1 MIRVVR
7 RSGSLLLCAL
17 VAICVDAQPEEPYCG
32 DEGVWIQTLGSGGE
46 ELNDRRGAASYLVWL
61 DARALLLV
69 DPGPGSSLRFDE
81 AGASFADLDAIVFTS
96 LLAHR
101 TADFPSFVAG
111 SLNADRDRPLTVLG
125 PDGDDAYPSTRE
137 FIERLIGPAGAYAHL
152 AGYLSFRS
160 PGGYKISARSA
171 PATGQRRWSGFGTKD
186 LSLSAIPVHHGDV
199 PSLAWRAE
207 IAGHSIVFTG
217 NFNNRN
223 DIVAGFAKNVDAL
236 VIHLAIPE
244 FARGE
249 VRERFVRP
257 SQIGRIA
264 QRANARMVFLGHRT
278 TRTLGRESASREALA
293 EHYGGPL
300 VFTNE
305 LECWGL

>member
-1 MIRVVR
+1 MSRVA
-7 RSGSLLLCAL
+7 SLTGSYFLCAL
-17 VAICVDAQPEEPYCG
+17 AAFCAVAQPQEPYCG

-81 AGASFADLDAIVFTS
+81 AGAKFADLDAIVFTS

-101 TADFPSFVAG
+101 TADFPSFIAG
-111 SLNADRDRPLTVLG
+111 SLNADRVRPLTVLG

-137 FIERLIGPAGAYAHL
+137 FVERLIGLGGVYAHL

-160 PGGYKISARSA
+160 PGGYKINARSV
-171 PATGQRRWSGFGTKD
+171 PATGQRRWAGFGTTD
-186 LSLSAIPVHHGDV
+186 LRLSAVPVHHGDV

-207 IAGHSIVFTG
+207 IAGRSMVFTG

-223 DIVAGFAKNVDAL
+223 DIVAGFAKDVDAL

-264 QRANARMVFLGHRT
+264 QRANARTVFLGHRT
-278 TRTLGRESASREALA
+278 TRTLGRESASQAALR

>member
-1 MIRVVR
+1 MSRVASR
-7 RSGSLLLCAL
+7 TGSYFLCAL
-17 VAICVDAQPEEPYCG
+17 AAICAVAQPQEPYCG
-32 DEGVWIQTLGSGGE
+32 EEGVWIQTLGSGGA

-61 DARALLLV
+61 DTRALLLV

-81 AGASFADLDAIVFTS
+81 AGANFADLDAIVFTN

-101 TADFPSFVAG
+101 TADFPSFVTG
-111 SLNADRDRPLTVLG
+111 SLNADRVRPLTVLG

-160 PGGYKISARSA
+160 PGGYKINARSV
-171 PATGQRRWSGFGTKD
+171 PATGQRRWSAFGTKD
-186 LSLSAIPVHHGDV
+186 LSLSAVPVHHGDV

-207 IAGHSIVFTG
+207 IAGRSMVFTG

-223 DIVAGFAKNVDAL
+223 DIVADFAENVDAL
-236 VIHLAIPE
+236 VIHMAIPE

-264 QRANARMVFLGHRT
+264 RRANARMVFLGHRT
-278 TRTLGRESASREALA
+278 TRTLGRESASREALT

>member
-1 MIRVVR
+1 MIRVGR
-7 RSGSLLLCAL
+7 RTGSLLLCAFAAMCA
-17 VAICVDAQPEEPYCG
+17 VGQPEEPYCG

-46 ELNDRRGAASYLVWL
+46 ELNDRRAAASYLVWL

-81 AGASFADLDAIVFTS
+81 AGAAFADLDAIVFTS
-96 LLAHR
+96 LLAPR
-101 TADFPSFVAG
+101 TTDFPSFVAG
-111 SLNADRDRPLTVLG
+111 SRNADRVRPLTVLG

-137 FIERLIGPAGAYAHL
+137 FVERLIGPGGAYAHL
-152 AGYLSFRS
+152 AGYLSFTS
-160 PGGYKISARSA
+160 PGGYKINARSV
-171 PATGQRRWSGFGTKD
+171 PSMGQRRWAGFGTKD
-186 LSLSAIPVHHGDV
+186 LRLSAVPVHHGDV

-207 IAGHSIVFTG
+207 IAGRSMVFTG

-223 DIVAGFAKNVDAL
+223 DIVAGFAKDVDAL

-278 TRTLGRESASREALA
+278 TRTLGRESASRAALR

-300 VFTNE
+300 VFANE

>member
-1 MIRVVR
+1 M
-7 RSGSLLLCAL
+7 
-17 VAICVDAQPEEPYCG
+17 
-32 DEGVWIQTLGSGGE
+32 
-46 ELNDRRGAASYLVWL
+46 
-61 DARALLLV
+61 
-69 DPGPGSSLRFDE
+69 
-81 AGASFADLDAIVFTS
+81 
-96 LLAHR
+96 
-101 TADFPSFVAG
+101 
-111 SLNADRDRPLTVLG
+111 G

-137 FIERLIGPAGAYAHL
+137 FVERLLGPDGAYAHL

-160 PGGYKISARSA
+160 PGGYKINARNV
-171 PATGQRRWSGFGTKD
+171 PATGQRRWAGFGTAD
-186 LSLSAIPVHHGDV
+186 LRLSAVPVHHGDV

-207 IAGHSIVFTG
+207 IGQQSIVFTG

-223 DIVAGFAKNVDAL
+223 DIVAGFAKDADAL
-236 VIHLAIPE
+236 VTHLAIPE

-249 VRERFVRP
+249 VREWFVRP

-264 QRANARMVFLGHRT
+264 RRANVRMVFLGHRT
-278 TRTLGRESASREALA
+278 TRTLGRESASRTALA

>member
-1 MIRVVR
+1 MIRVGR
-7 RSGSLLLCAL
+7 RTGSLLCAFA
-17 VAICVDAQPEEPYCG
+17 AICADAQPEEPYCG

-81 AGASFADLDAIVFTS
+81 AGAKFADLDAIVFSS

-111 SLNADRDRPLTVLG
+111 SLNADRVRPLTVLG

-137 FIERLIGPAGAYAHL
+137 FVERLIGPGGAYAHL

-160 PGGYKISARSA
+160 PGGYKINARSV
-171 PATGQRRWSGFGTKD
+171 PATGQRRWAGFGTTD
-186 LSLSAIPVHHGDV
+186 LRLSAVPVHHGDV

-207 IAGHSIVFTG
+207 IGGRSMVFTG

-223 DIVAGFAKNVDAL
+223 DIVAGFAKDVDAL

-264 QRANARMVFLGHRT
+264 KRAHARAVFLGHRT
-278 TRTLGRESASREALA
+278 TRTLGRESASQAALREY
-293 EHYGGPL
+293 YGGPL
-300 VFTNE
+300 VFANE

>member
-1 MIRVVR
+1 MIRYGR
-7 RSGSLLLCAL
+7 HAGWCFLCAL
-17 VAICVDAQPEEPYCG
+17 AVTGVDAQPDEPLCG
-32 DEGVWIQTLGSGGE
+32 DEGVWVQTLGSGGA
-46 ELNDRRGAASYLVWL
+46 ELNDRRSAAGYLVWL
-61 DARALLLV
+61 DERAVLLV

-81 AGASFADLDAIVFTS
+81 AGADFRDLDAIVFTN
-96 LLAHR
+96 LLAQR
-101 TADFPSFVAG
+101 TADLAGLVAG
-111 SLNADRDRPLTVLG
+111 SRDADRNRPLTVLG
-125 PDGDDAYPSTRE
+125 PDGDDDYPSTRE
-137 FIERLIGPAGAYAHL
+137 FVERLIGPGGAYSHL
-152 AGYLSFRS
+152 AGYLSFAS
-160 PGGYKISARSA
+160 PGGYKINARSV
-171 PATGQRRWSGFGTKD
+171 PATGQRRWAGFGTKD
-186 LSLSAIPVHHGDV
+186 LGLSAVPVHHGDV
-199 PSLAWRAE
+199 PSLAWRAQ

-223 DIVAGFAKNVDAL
+223 DIVAGFAKDVDAL
-236 VIHLAIPE
+236 VIHLAIPD

-278 TRTLGRESASREALA
+278 SRTLGRESASREAIR

-300 VFTNE
+300 VFANE